1 MDRQTFIDRIE
12 NEEVIPARRAGS
24 DYAALYEALLMGQ
37 AVARLARLAQES
49 GETLACP
56 SEPDLGGA
64 DLVSVTDRDTFMAQ
78 VDSAITDSDYAPA
91 FEAVLMGS
99 ALQELSL
106 EASARDEALELTC
119 HGEMGYW
126 EAALGSIS
134 ATGPSFLGVT
144 DLMAEALSED
154 PYASMLGWYGGL
166 VGGSVME

>member
-12 NEEVIPARRAGS
+12 NEEIIPARRAGS

-37 AVARLARLAQES
+37 AVQRLARLAQET

-64 DLVSVTDRDTFMAQ
+64 DLRSVTDRDTFFAHVEQ
-78 VDSAITDSDYAPA
+78 GVADSDYDPA

-106 EASARDEALELTC
+106 EASARDEKLELLC
-119 HGEMGYW
+119 HGELGYW
-126 EAALGSIS
+126 EAALGSIGV
-134 ATGPSFLGVT
+134 TGPSFLGVT
-144 DLMAEALSED
+144 DLVGEALSEE
-154 PYASMLGWYGGL
+154 PYASMVGTCGGL